1 MTVIAEDDHLTAGA
15 WATCD
20 SNDHTVHFKEHFG
33 GEKCYH
39 IRLISSALFSTHG
52 LIWSELKEI
61 FVFNAQGTQ
70 TVKTIS
76 EGNNSFKS
84 LGQALQHTMKSEG
97 VKFDMNTLKWLLEIH
112 NPQNKHILLD
122 DDLADLFGIKWRL
135 QTYNLSKWFKLFTN
149 YLVRCHLLGNNENV
163 YNGEP
168 SGVLGCF
175 DIVGQPFDRVTYYSE
190 IPTQRKI
197 SHHIYANFRWLISC
211 LFFRRDVNRRQ
222 EVSRHHHGLN
232 ERGRS

>member
-20 SNDHTVHFKEHFG
+20 SNDHTVHFKEPFG

-84 LGQALQHTMKSEG
+84 LGSSTYNEEWKSKVWHEYFEMIIG
-97 VKFDMNTLKWLLEIH
+97 
-112 NPQNKHILLD
+112 NPQS
-122 DDLADLFGIKWRL
+122 
-135 QTYNLSKWFKLFTN
+135 SK
-149 YLVRCHLLGNNENV
+149 
-163 YNGEP
+163 
-168 SGVLGCF
+168 
-175 DIVGQPFDRVTYYSE
+175 
-190 IPTQRKI
+190 
-197 SHHIYANFRWLISC
+197 
-211 LFFRRDVNRRQ
+211 
-222 EVSRHHHGLN
+222 
-232 ERGRS
+232 

>member
-15 WATCD
+15 WTTCD

-76 EGNNSFKS
+76 EGNYSFKS
-84 LGQALQHTMKSEG
+84 FGQALQHTMKSEG

-135 QTYNLSKWFKLFTN
+135 QTFTYPN
-149 YLVRCHLLGNNENV
+149 
-163 YNGEP
+163 
-168 SGVLGCF
+168 
-175 DIVGQPFDRVTYYSE
+175 
-190 IPTQRKI
+190 
-197 SHHIYANFRWLISC
+197 
-211 LFFRRDVNRRQ
+211 
-222 EVSRHHHGLN
+222 GLN
-232 ERGRS
+232 YSPTTLSAVIFWARMKTYTMESPRAFLDVSTLSGNPLIGWPIIRKYQPKEKYHITSMRIFAN

>member
-20 SNDHTVHFKEHFG
+20 SNDHTVHFKEPYS

-76 EGNNSFKS
+76 EGNYSFKS

-97 VKFDMNTLKWLLEIH
+97 VKFDMNTLKWFW
-112 NPQNKHILLD
+112 KSTIL
-122 DDLADLFGIKWRL
+122 
-135 QTYNLSKWFKLFTN
+135 
-149 YLVRCHLLGNNENV
+149 
-163 YNGEP
+163 
-168 SGVLGCF
+168 
-175 DIVGQPFDRVTYYSE
+175 
-190 IPTQRKI
+190 KI
-197 SHHIYANFRWLISC
+197 NISFLTMIWLIFSE
-211 LFFRRDVNRRQ
+211 LNDVCKPITYPN
-222 EVSRHHHGLN
+222 GLN
-232 ERGRS
+232 YSPTTLSVVIFWVRMKTYTMESPRAFLDVSTLSGNPLIGWPIIRKYQPKEKYHITSMRIFAD

>member
-20 SNDHTVHFKEHFG
+20 SNDPTVHFKEPFS

-39 IRLISSALFSTHG
+39 IRLISSALFLTHG
-52 LIWSELKEI
+52 VIWSELKEI

-76 EGNNSFKS
+76 EGDYSFKS

-135 QTYNLSKWFKLFTN
+135 QTYNLSKWFN
-149 YLVRCHLLGNNENV
+149 YSPTTLSAVIFWVIMKTYTMESPRAFLDVSTLSGNPLIGWPIIRK
-163 YNGEP
+163 Y
-168 SGVLGCF
+168 
-175 DIVGQPFDRVTYYSE
+175 QPEEKY
-190 IPTQRKI
+190 
-197 SHHIYANFRWLISC
+197 HITSMRIFAN
-211 LFFRRDVNRRQ
+211 
-222 EVSRHHHGLN
+222 
-232 ERGRS
+232 

>member
-197 SHHIYANFRWLISC
+197 SHHIYANFR
-211 LFFRRDVNRRQ
+211 
-222 EVSRHHHGLN
+222 
-232 ERGRS
+232 